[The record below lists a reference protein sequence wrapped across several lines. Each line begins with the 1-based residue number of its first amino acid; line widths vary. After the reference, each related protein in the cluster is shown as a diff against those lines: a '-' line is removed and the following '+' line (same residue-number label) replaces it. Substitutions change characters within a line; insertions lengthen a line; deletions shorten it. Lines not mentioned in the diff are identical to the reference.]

1 MIFVFLCFSSL
12 SMIIS
17 RSITKATFNFTY
29 SIGDTEIIF
38 LVWPFIYQVLM
49 GPHAANHC
57 HPCALQILIS
67 FSSFSFQTNMDF
79 VIHLPVWGEGHLLV
93 ISIAMFSIYLRH
105 MVNVCLLV
113 LFLGALVLSH
123 LLNFLQP
130 ITVKCI

>member
-1 MIFVFLCFSSL
+1 MIFVFLCLSSL

-49 GPHAANHC
+49 GPHATNHY

-67 FSSFSFQTNMDF
+67 FSTFSFQTNMDF
-79 VIHLPVWGEGHLLV
+79 VIHFPVWGEGHLLV
-93 ISIAMFSIYLRH
+93 ISIAVFSIYLRH
-105 MVNVCLLV
+105 TVNVSLIA

-123 LLNFLQP
+123 LNFLQP